1 MKKTWQLGQL
11 GTSSK
16 IVSDV
21 ISDPKANHEPPNDNE
36 YPGSSIQYPDV
47 VIPGYSRLVYS
58 RILSVV
64 SVVSVLSRQC
74 AGPGLICT
82 PNPTLTPSF
91 LVLVWFFFFF
101 LPLSPSRGD
110 DDTTLMIPNSQS
122 STNPTQ
128 LTVAFVMRDLACQ
141 VWMDESEHSSSVNLN
156 VSGTSQL
163 GNNRLCVCM
172 YSIPVP
178 T

>member
-1 MKKTWQLGQL
+1 MNHQMTMSIQ
-11 GTSSK
+11 
-16 IVSDV
+16 
-21 ISDPKANHEPPNDNE
+21 DPV
-36 YPGSSIQYPDV
+36 SSIQMSLSPDT
-47 VIPGYSRLVYS
+47 LVYS
-58 RILSVV
+58 RTLRSLRV
-64 SVVSVLSRQC
+64 SRQC

-110 DDTTLMIPNSQS
+110 DDTTLMIPSSQS

-156 VSGTSQL
+156 VSGNSQL

>member
-82 PNPTLTPSF
+82 PNPTLTP
-91 LVLVWFFFFF
+91 FF
-101 LPLSPSRGD
+101 LGLSSCRCHLLRGD

-156 VSGTSQL
+156 VSGNSQL